1 MVRKFSGFNAYVA
14 GWDLYSD
21 ELANEMGNYENDQ
34 WGKIGFLHDAMFRAV
49 RLVVDTGM
57 HSKRWSREKAIAYM
71 SEHTGDAP
79 SAATTEIE
87 RYCVWPGQALG
98 YMVGKI
104 QWLKIRSMM
113 QAHMGAKYSIKDFH
127 DAGLLAGAVPLD
139 VLEQVYRDKGYI
151 A

>member
-1 MVRKFSGFNAYVA
+1 MMWHISLPLISVSYTH
-14 GWDLYSD
+14 LEEY
-21 ELANEMGNYENDQ
+21 
-34 WGKIGFLHDAMFRAV
+34 
-49 RLVVDTGM
+49 
-57 HSKRWSREKAIAYM
+57 KRQ
-71 SEHTGDAP
+71 
-79 SAATTEIE
+79 
-87 RYCVWPGQALG
+87 GQARG

-104 QWLKIRSMM
+104 QWLQIRSMM